1 VNESQRDAGL
11 DRAVRTWALAANIV
25 NIVVGA
31 GIFAAPS
38 AVAANMGSY
47 GPLAFLVCAA
57 AIGAVGICLAEAG
70 SRVPT
75 SGGIYGS
82 IAAAFGPLAAYVTG
96 TALWFG
102 NVLACGGV
110 AAALADVVASVVR
123 SKLAT
128 PVHASVV
135 IVMIGAISFI
145 NILGVQKGARL
156 VDAATLVKLI
166 PLAIFVIAGA
176 HATDSANFSQTVA
189 PSTAGFG
196 RALILALFVFTGM
209 EVSLS
214 ASGEVAEPAR
224 SIPRALGIGLGSTAL
239 LYTAIQVIAQG
250 ILGPALAE
258 STAPLA
264 DAMARISPA
273 LRLLMLAGA
282 AISMAGWLGSDIL
295 ASPRVIF
302 AFARDGLLPRFLGRL
317 HPRTH
322 APYAAILCYATIAIG
337 LALTGTF
344 AELAV
349 LSTLA
354 SAVLYIGGAAAAWR
368 LARRGVALAGTP
380 LNFRWLGSAVVASIA
395 SMLVFI
401 ALASRQEI
409 IGLFALLAVSTF
421 FYLVQAQRKRARVNS
436 MAAG

>member
-239 LYTAIQVIAQG
+239 LYIAIQVIAQG

-322 APYAAILCYATIAIG
+322 APYAAILCYATIALG

-354 SAVLYIGGAAAAWR
+354 SAILYIGGAAAAWR

-409 IGLFALLAVSTF
+409 IGLFVLLAVSTF

>member
-224 SIPRALGIGLGSTAL
+224 SIPQALGIGLGSTAL
-239 LYTAIQVIAQG
+239 LYIAIQVIAQG

-409 IGLFALLAVSTF
+409 IGLFVLLAVSTF

>member
-239 LYTAIQVIAQG
+239 LYIAIQVIAQG

-322 APYAAILCYATIAIG
+322 APYAAILCYATIALG

-409 IGLFALLAVSTF
+409 IGLFVLLAVSTF